1 MVALTTHVVTAIVW
15 MPSSLRRDILAIAVL
30 ATRMLTELVLIPQA
44 VTAMLARAWMA
55 ELLQATARTLR
66 LPARATA
73 ASAPPVTTSI
83 VAPVYSRIA
92 ALPLCLPAT
101 FLPAEPPP
109 TARAACLPV
118 LRATPALRLR
128 WFATPTI
135 AKLPEAEGS
144 GLLFLAVRFK
154 AVLPLR
160 PKLATPLGLEL
171 RLTAPPAVRHV
182 LPAIPVL
189 LLRSRAKTPC
199 HGPPLLAA
207 PFAIVAPLRL

>member
-55 ELLQATARTLR
+55 EILQATARTLR
-66 LPARATA
+66 LPARATP

-83 VAPVYSRIA
+83 LAPVYSKIA
-92 ALPLCLPAT
+92 ALPMCPPAT
-101 FLPAEPPP
+101 LLTAEPPP

-135 AKLPEAEGS
+135 AKLPEAEVC

-154 AVLPLR
+154 AVLPLPPR
-160 PKLATPLGLEL
+160 RATYSPPEV
-171 RLTAPPAVRHV
+171 RSTAPLAVCHA
-182 LPAIPVL
+182 LQDIPGRLLKLRVRAPCRGQ
-189 LLRSRAKTPC
+189 LLRV
-199 HGPPLLAA
+199 A
-207 PFAIVAPLRL
+207 PFATAARP